1 MMIAST
7 GNDFQSE
14 VALLAQTAVQLGEFG
29 RSGRKDDFVSTLQA
43 LGMIREE
50 AEDLWDSLDH
60 PLNRANGVPWQET
73 KDNTDLS
80 SHFGI
85 RLVPQKHPRNWL
97 LYRLLECGFP
107 DIISVTVRGK
117 EHIGGLASKNNP
129 NAQRLEFTKRPLD
142 PMDRMMAIHRIYKGE
157 QPQKFLPAIRR
168 AAQTLRSSLGDETG
182 TKLAQVLFGCKM
194 VIPFPKMARLLSQVI
209 HAGQNKRIVTLVG
222 AFCPDYAYEET
233 GNPQIPYRYTFDG
246 LGKGVG
252 LVAQQFVRILPHMHA
267 FLNELGVAH
276 RIVLGIGDFEADD
289 QQTLNRVKLD
299 RASFIAKCQ
308 RSLDA
313 FRAQVP
319 SEIPMTLELF
329 DTARG
334 NGRLR
339 PYAAEATTRMHRGDF
354 GQMPDLYDDLK
365 KCIGGIHDQYDT
377 FYRRWHG
384 DGISAQEVRNII
396 FAQGGEYAS
405 IARIYQEDFGDNVII
420 LAGDR
425 PEMHRF
431 NAFFQLQPTL
441 CAKRA
446 Y

>member
-1 MMIAST
+1 MLT
-7 GNDFQSE
+7 NHDFQTE
-14 VALLAQTAVQLGEFG
+14 IDVLAKTAEKLGEFG
-29 RSGRKDDFVSTLQA
+29 RAGDKDNFVNTLQA
-43 LGMIREE
+43 LGMSREE
-50 AEDLWDSLDH
+50 AEDFWASLDH
-60 PLNRANGVPWQET
+60 PLNRANGVPWRET

-80 SHFGI
+80 SHLGV
-85 RLVPQKHPRNWL
+85 RLNPHRHPRNLL
-97 LYRLLECGFP
+97 LYRLLECSFP
-107 DIISVTVRGK
+107 DIIHVEVSGI
-117 EHIGGLASKNNP
+117 EHIGGLKSKNN
-129 NAQRLEFTKRPLD
+129 AQARRLEFTKRPLD
-142 PMDRMMAIHRIYKGE
+142 PNDRTMAVHRIYKGE
-157 QPQKFLPAIRR
+157 EPQKFFPKILR
-168 AAQTLRSSLGDETG
+168 AARTLRGSLGDEIG
-182 TKLAQVLFGCKM
+182 LKLAQVLFGCKM
-194 VIPFPKMARLLSQVI
+194 VIPFPKMARLLAKAI
-209 HAGQNKRIVTLVG
+209 KAGQEGQEVTMAG

-233 GNPQIPYRYTFDG
+233 GNPQIPYRYTFEG
-246 LGKGVG
+246 LGEGVG
-252 LVAQQFVRILPHMHA
+252 LVAQQFVRIIPHMHTL
-267 FLNELGVAH
+267 LNELGVRH
-276 RIVLGIGDFEADD
+276 KIVLGIGDFEADD
-289 QQTLNRVKLD
+289 QNTLERVKLD
-299 RASFIAKCQ
+299 RTAFIAKCQ

-339 PYAAEATTRMHRGDF
+339 PYATEATSRMKDGDF
-354 GQMPDLYDDLK
+354 GRMPDLFDDLRQ
-365 KCIGGIHDQYDT
+365 CIGGIHDQYDT
-377 FYRRWHG
+377 FYRRWYG

-396 FAQGGEYAS
+396 FTQGGEYAS